1 MIAFAAFDSKS
12 LKTLQLAVDH
22 AWRNLPPDR
31 RTSQIKDRIAKA
43 VMRSAAEGE
52 RDLTRLDGIAVAAV
66 AAEPAD
72 TFDIEVRQGDETLSS
87 LRSVE
92 LPDLSAVWGHIAR
105 LAEKVSDPQSR
116 IRVMDQSGRM
126 LISVGIATAHLLH
139 AA

>member
-1 MIAFAAFDSKS
+1 
-12 LKTLQLAVDH
+12 
-22 AWRNLPPDR
+22 
-31 RTSQIKDRIAKA
+31 
-43 VMRSAAEGE
+43 MRSAAEGE
-52 RDLTRLDGIAVAAV
+52 RDPTRLDGIAVAAV
-66 AAEPAD
+66 AAERAD

-105 LAEKVSDPQSR
+105 LAEKVSDPQCR